1 MSYADFS
8 NKFKDGTF
16 VFSAMP
22 NDSEDHLLAV
32 YSNNSSILKVLCH
45 IIATDEGL
53 AKMVVE
59 LGLKGEL
66 AALVN
71 KARKERS
78 EPLIDFDSSEDDE
91 WDDECEDDEECEDGE
106 KEEDD
111 KETPCPECGDHHD
124 GQELMSGFLEL
135 LGELESLKDVLEKK
149 AKAEK
154 RKSQ

>member
-59 LGLKGEL
+59 
-66 AALVN
+66 
-71 KARKERS
+71 
-78 EPLIDFDSSEDDE
+78 FDPKWESSII
-91 WDDECEDDEECEDGE
+91 C
-106 KEEDD
+106 KY
-111 KETPCPECGDHHD
+111 
-124 GQELMSGFLEL
+124 L
-135 LGELESLKDVLEKK
+135 
-149 AKAEK
+149 
-154 RKSQ
+154 